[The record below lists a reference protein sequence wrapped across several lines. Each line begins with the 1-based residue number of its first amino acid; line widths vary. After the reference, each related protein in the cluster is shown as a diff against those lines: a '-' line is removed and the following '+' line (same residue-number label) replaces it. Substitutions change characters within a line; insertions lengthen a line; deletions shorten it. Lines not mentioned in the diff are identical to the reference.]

1 MMAIKAGRDFNEK
14 NVANQINHD
23 TKPLEYWLPI
33 QRIQFRNKNGIMMW
47 TTLYTN
53 QLNVLCRRC
62 INRKVSINN
71 NQTDFLRPFIRTS
84 KRKKKCKSLRWK

>member
-53 QLNVLCRRC
+53 
-62 INRKVSINN
+62 
-71 NQTDFLRPFIRTS
+71 
-84 KRKKKCKSLRWK
+84 